1 MPRMSNQTVADADGH
16 DNPRRL
22 SLDGQ
27 PTTRPSRFAWY
38 GRLSTKD
45 KQDPTLSFPSQQEAC
60 LRKVEELAGRIVVE
74 FTDQESGRRDD
85 RAAWSDLVREARDA
99 ETRRFDA
106 VVIYSTSRLARDLF
120 RALAYER
127 ELARAGVEVYYAV
140 AAGDQTSPEGR
151 LVRHIFQALDQFE
164 VEKLGRETRR
174 GQIENARQGYRN
186 GGRAPYGYRLER
198 HPHPDPR
205 RARAGDHKSRLVPDS
220 EQALVIVQIFEHYLA
235 GRGFKEI
242 ADHLNRPGGPPP
254 PRHVD
259 SRRNTAGKWSKTTIR
274 AILEN
279 PVYTGRLYWNRLD
292 FRRAKLGEGP
302 VVRRDDHEWIESQRR
317 HEALI
322 PDDWFERTAAELDK
336 RRRSEGSKR
345 RSSQRR
351 FYQLRGIVH
360 CATGHNPLRMH
371 GKERKGITYYACS
384 YRISYGDKAAEA
396 LGHGKWQYVREDMLV
411 DVIDGFFEQHV
422 FGPQRIARLR
432 EQHASLATEIATE
445 HHDDRGRIERQR
457 ADVEQRIELQ
467 LRAIEAGVEPAL
479 VRERIKA
486 LKAEQDE
493 IEAALASLAA
503 THSNNGTVD
512 VDQACEILDSLPD
525 LTEALAKAAPE
536 IRRRVFDAF
545 RLSVALDRNA
555 HQIRVKALVSS
566 AFTKARDLQS
576 LVANGSIAG
585 AGFEPATSGL

>member
-1 MPRMSNQTVADADGH
+1 MSKMSNHSVADPNQPSPHA
-16 DNPRRL
+16 PIL
-22 SLDGQ
+22 LDGQ
-27 PTTRPSRFAWY
+27 ATIVPSRFAWY

-45 KQDPTLSFPSQQEAC
+45 KQDPTLSFPSQRDAC
-60 LRKVEELAGRIVVE
+60 DRKVDELGGRIVAE

-85 RAAWSDLVREARDA
+85 RASWSDLVREARDA
-99 ETRRFDA
+99 DTRRFDG

-127 ELARAGVEVYYAV
+127 ELARASVQVYYAV

-186 GGRAPYGYRLER
+186 GGRAPSGYRLER
-198 HPHPDPR
+198 EAHPDPR
-205 RARAGDHKSRLVPDS
+205 RARAGDHKSRLVPDA
-220 EQALVIVQIFEHYLA
+220 EQAPVVVEIFERYLS
-235 GRGFKEI
+235 GLGFKEI

-259 SRRNTAGKWSKTTIR
+259 SRRNTAGKWSKSTIR
-274 AILEN
+274 AILSN

-302 VVRRDDHEWIESQRR
+302 VVRRDDREWIEAECR

-322 PDDWFERTAAELDK
+322 PDDWFERASAEMRK
-336 RRRSEGSKR
+336 RQHSEGSKR
-345 RSSQRR
+345 RSQQRR

-396 LGHGKWQYVREDMLV
+396 LGHGKWQYVREDILL
-411 DVIDGFFEQHV
+411 DTIDEFFSQHV
-422 FGPQRIARLR
+422 FGPERIARFR
-432 EQHASLATEIATE
+432 SQHAALAKEISSE
-445 HHDDRGRIERQR
+445 RHDDRDRIEQQR
-457 ADVEQRIELQ
+457 ADVEKRIELQ
-467 LRAIEAGVEPAL
+467 LRAIEAGVDPDL
-479 VRERIKA
+479 VRARIEA
-486 LKAEQDE
+486 LKAEADE
-493 IEAALASLAA
+493 IATALAAAAA
-503 THSNNGTVD
+503 TRTNNGALD
-512 VDQACEILDSLPD
+512 LDRACELLDSLPD
-525 LTEALAKAAPE
+525 LGDALASADPE
-536 IRRRVFDAF
+536 TRRRVFDAF
-545 RLSVALDRNA
+545 RLSVSLDRNA
-555 HQIRVKALVSS
+555 GQIRVKALVSS
-566 AFTKARDLQS
+566 AFTKSRDLRA
-576 LVANGSIAG
+576 LVANGAIAG